1 MKQYAILL
9 IMSFVFVGGYIAY
22 QMIFPEKENPNQF
35 DFQAYTKERDDQ
47 IKKFLEE
54 VK

>member
-1 MKQYAILL
+1 MKQVTILL
-9 IMSFVFVGGYIAY
+9 IMSLVFVGGYLAY
-22 QMIFPEKENPNQF
+22 QMIFPQKEDPNQF